1 MMRSS
6 GHRLEMMS
14 IAILT
19 ALRRIMESA
28 AFIGLKD

>member
-6 GHRLEMMS
+6 GHRLGTMS

-19 ALRRIMESA
+19 VRRRIMESA
-28 AFIGLKD
+28 AFIGLTG